1 MDPRIA
7 LSVLAAAVMGF
18 FGILMLMPEEP
29 EEGEPRLPWLV
40 STDAQGCTRVFGFT
54 IGETTLAE
62 VQEVFGEEGK
72 INLFVHPD
80 TGDRYAAEAYF
91 EQIYLSRLR
100 ADFVVSLDL
109 DQPSLDA
116 MYQRGLRISQ
126 LASGDKKVALDPE
139 DLDRVTRAPI
149 RSIAYLPWK
158 SLDADIIERRFGPAA
173 LILTEKS
180 GVTHWLYPDKGMDIA
195 LDTRGGVVIQ
205 YVNPE
210 AFWELVAPLD
220 AQQRASKRPEGM

>member
-7 LSVLAAAVMGF
+7 LSVLAAAVLGF
-18 FGILMLMPEEP
+18 VGILMLMPEEAD
-29 EEGEPRLPWLV
+29 EGEPRLPWLV
-40 STDAQGCTRVFGFT
+40 STDAQGRTRVFGFT

-62 VQEVFGEEGK
+62 VQKVFSEEGK
-72 INLFVHPD
+72 INLFARPD
-80 TGDRYAAEAYF
+80 AGDRYAAEAYF

-100 ADFVVSLDL
+100 ADFVITLDL

-126 LASGDKKVALDPE
+126 LASGDKKIALAPE
-139 DLDRVTRAPI
+139 DLERVTRAPI

-173 LILTEKS
+173 RILVEES
-180 GVTHWLYPDKGMDIA
+180 GVTHWLYPDKGMDIG

-205 YVNPE
+205 YVNRE
-210 AFWELVAPLD
+210 AFRELIAPLE
-220 AQQRASKRPEGM
+220 AQQRALKRSEGG